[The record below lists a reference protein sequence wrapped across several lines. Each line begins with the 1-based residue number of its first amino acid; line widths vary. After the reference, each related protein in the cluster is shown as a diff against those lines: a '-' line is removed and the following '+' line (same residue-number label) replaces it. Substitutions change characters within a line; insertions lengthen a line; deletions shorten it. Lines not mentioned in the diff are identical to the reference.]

1 MTDLAVR
8 EIEQGGVE
16 DGGVEKHRFVFLVD
30 FVVLYQ
36 CMISRLELL
45 I

>member
-8 EIEQGGVE
+8 EIEQE

-30 FVVLYQ
+30 FLFYIISSV
-36 CMISRLELL
+36 SRLELL